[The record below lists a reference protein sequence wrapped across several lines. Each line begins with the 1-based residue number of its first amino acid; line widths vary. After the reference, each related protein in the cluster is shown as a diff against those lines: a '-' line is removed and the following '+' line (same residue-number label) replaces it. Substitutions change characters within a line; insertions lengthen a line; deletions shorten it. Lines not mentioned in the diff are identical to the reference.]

1 MPPAPALHSERGGP
15 VSVHL
20 RRMRLQ
26 QGLTLDQ
33 LAQAAG
39 LTRSYLSKVE
49 RGLNAP
55 SITVGLQL
63 AQALGVT
70 VEQLFERGAAQGA
83 VTITRARERRAG
95 EAAQLVS
102 GPIDGGRLSAFV
114 LQPARVRMRNPA
126 GHHRGEELVYVL
138 SGAVELELPDLCER
152 LEAGDSAH
160 FDSSI
165 PHRITSVGEV
175 EARLLAVI
183 APFAEAR
190 AAVAD
195 GAAAQPTRMRAARTT
210 GPQSARSRRSSAR

>member
-1 MPPAPALHSERGGP
+1 MSI
-15 VSVHL
+15 HL

-33 LAQAAG
+33 LARAAG

-63 AQALGVT
+63 AQVLGVT

-83 VTITRARERRAG
+83 VTINRARARRAG

-102 GPIDGGRLSAFV
+102 GPIDGGHLSAFV
-114 LQPARVRMRNPA
+114 LQPAQVRRRNPA

-138 SGAVELELPDLCER
+138 SGAVELELPDLRER
-152 LEAGDSAH
+152 LEEGDSAH

-165 PHRITSVGEV
+165 PHRITSLGETA
-175 EARLLAVI
+175 ARLLVVI
-183 APFAEAR
+183 APFD
-190 AAVAD
+190 AAPP
-195 GAAAQPTRMRAARTT
+195 AAAANGATGQPTRIRAARTT
-210 GPQSARSRRSSAR
+210 GSQSARSRTRSAR